1 LKGGTLKVYYDRAN
15 YQMTT
20 ANTKWKLEGDYF
32 EGCNCDSICP
42 CIFMVDPDKGY
53 CDATVAWHIQK
64 GYYENTQLDGL
75 NAVAVF
81 HAPGNMFTGPKMKM
95 AVYIDEKASSAQAEA
110 LKKILSGQ
118 AGGFFSALPN
128 LIGENLGIRSVPIE
142 FHTEGR
148 HRALSI
154 PKLLELRIEGVVG
167 GDKNK
172 ESVILN
178 PGFTVAP
185 GYDPVIARSS
195 KYSFNDYGMTWDNS
209 GKNGFYSK
217 FIYGP

>member
-1 LKGGTLKVYYDRAN
+1 MKCSFGLRFAPIALCEKNLLIWHCSPAILLFLT
-15 YQMTT
+15 YQ
-20 ANTKWKLEGDYF
+20 G
-32 EGCNCDSICP
+32 
-42 CIFMVDPDKGY
+42 
-53 CDATVAWHIQK
+53 
-64 GYYENTQLDGL
+64 
-75 NAVAVF
+75 
-81 HAPGNMFTGPKMKM
+81 
-95 AVYIDEKASSAQAEA
+95 EA

>member
-1 LKGGTLKVYYDRAN
+1 MSNRKDTSASWT
-15 YQMTT
+15 M
-20 ANTKWKLEGDYF
+20 EGDYF
-32 EGCNCDSICP
+32 EGCNCDSIYP
-42 CIFMVDPDKGY
+42 CIFMADPDKGY

-95 AVYIDEKASSAQAEA
+95 AVYIDEKANSAQGEA

-118 AGGFFSALPN
+118 AGGFFSAVAN
-128 LIGENLGIRSVPIE
+128 LIGENMGIRSVPIE

-148 HRALSI
+148 RRWLSI
-154 PKLLELRIEGVVG
+154 PKLLELQIEGVAG
-167 GDKNK
+167 GDKNR
-172 ESVILN
+172 ESVIVN

-185 GYDPVIARSS
+185 GFDPVIARSS
-195 KYSFNDYGMTWDNS
+195 KYTFNDYGMTWDNS
-209 GKNGFYSK
+209 NKNGFYSR
-217 FIYGP
+217 FTYAP